1 MVIWNDIKNPPS
13 IYKTRLQMITYEVQI
28 DNTEKT
34 GVNIISMVNEPAI
47 DELFIKMN
55 KTIEAQLQLA
65 SEDKQIVI
73 GAVLV
78 PDRHIYRERV
88 KNGKTESFNIVFRKD
103 VIEQISEK
111 FLNST
116 SLNNVDI
123 EHNEILLNKVNIV
136 GSYILSDE
144 LKDNRF
150 SHLPNGSWIVAY
162 KINDKTVW
170 NEQVKQGKVKGFSI
184 DGFFNLDLIQ
194 MRKSE
199 LHAADI
205 AKQLLKI
212 IG

>member
-1 MVIWNDIKNPPS
+1 MRYWNDLKKASSLNQTILKM
-13 IYKTRLQMITYEVQI
+13 TTYEIQI
-28 DNTEKT
+28 DNTENT
-34 GVNIISMVNEPAI
+34 GVKIISMVNEPAI

-55 KTIEAQLQLA
+55 KTTEVQLQLA

-78 PDRHIYRERV
+78 PDKPIYRERI

-136 GSYILSDE
+136 SSYILSDDI
-144 LKDNRF
+144 KDNRF

-184 DGFFNLDLIQ
+184 DGFFNLDLVQ
-194 MRKSE
+194 LKSE

-205 AKQLLKI
+205 AKQLIKI
-212 IG
+212 LE